1 MPVPRRAPGLGCV
14 TGFAMDRLI
23 LHNDSIRPVS
33 EAGLSPGQSGLLS
46 GWGVF
51 TTLRLY
57 HGQPFQFRHHW
68 ERMSRDAAR
77 LGVDLSDFREATVRD
92 AIVRLASANQR
103 LEGMGR
109 VWFVRNDGGL
119 WSDGIER
126 PPADLL
132 AFTRELVPW
141 PQSHCLLLQENA
153 VFSAGVLSG
162 AKMLSWA
169 QNALLLER
177 ARTQGFDDALLLNEH
192 RELAECTS
200 ANIFLVRD
208 GSVFTPPLSSGCLPG
223 VTRELLFEIG
233 PPAGIQLQ
241 EQTLSPD
248 DLSGAAEVFISSTTR
263 EVAAVRFVSPRWTY
277 AAPGPVTQQ
286 LEAAFRQYVEEV
298 VGKE

>member
-1 MPVPRRAPGLGCV
+1 
-14 TGFAMDRLI
+14 MDCLI
-23 LHNDSIRPVS
+23 LHNDSIVP
-33 EAGLSPGQSGLLS
+33 LSDARLKPGQSGLLS

-57 HGQPFQFRHHW
+57 RGQPFQFHHHW

-77 LGVDLSDFREATVRD
+77 LGVNLNGFLEATVRD
-92 AIVRLASANQR
+92 AIIRLAGANQR
-103 LEGMGR
+103 PEGMGR

-126 PPADLL
+126 PPTDLL
-132 AFTRELVPW
+132 VFTRELVPW
-141 PQSHCLLLQENA
+141 PQSHRLLLQENA

-162 AKMLSWA
+162 AKILSWA

-192 RELAECTS
+192 GELAECTS
-200 ANIFLVRD
+200 ANIFVVRD

-223 VTRELLFEIG
+223 VTREVLFEIAAR
-233 PPAGIQLQ
+233 AGVKLG
-241 EQTLSPD
+241 ERTLKPE
-248 DLSGAAEVFISSTTR
+248 DLSGADEVFISSTTR
-263 EVAAVRFVSPRWTY
+263 EVAAVSFVSPRWTY
-277 AAPGPVTQQ
+277 AAPGPVTQE